1 MSHLFQRLASNAIQA
16 SAAPRLRP
24 LPGSIFAPP
33 RNAIAQAAHVS
44 DAPLSLG
51 SEGAEADAIQP
62 LAPARHPERMAMT
75 TERVDERPG
84 ISEIGQPANLLLPEN
99 PTSTET
105 QQLRAKGAVR
115 PLRLPAVGPVAARQ
129 MPGQIEQDARSAR
142 KSSTHNS
149 AHGSTHGPV
158 REVLLPDASEI
169 EGHVR
174 TQAQAQSHAEPTV
187 STAALR
193 PASTRV
199 EAGMGPLRSPLPA
212 AGNATR
218 GHSAD
223 ASRHGA
229 GPLRDSDE
237 IHIHIGRVEVA
248 VAAPAPAARPAPA
261 TPAHKRLNLDEYLR
275 RGNRRSE

>member
-33 RNAIAQAAHVS
+33 RNAIAQATHVS

-84 ISEIGQPANLLLPEN
+84 ISEIGQPANLLLPAN

-105 QQLRAKGAVR
+105 QQPRAKGAVR
-115 PLRLPAVGPVAARQ
+115 PLQLPEVGPVAARQ

-142 KSSTHNS
+142 KSSTY
-149 AHGSTHGPV
+149 GPV

-193 PASTRV
+193 TASTRV

-223 ASRHGA
+223 ASRHRA

-237 IHIHIGRVEVA
+237 IHIHIGRIEVA

-275 RGNRRSE
+275 RGNRRSG